1 MSGFPNC
8 ARETMD
14 LCFLKNL
21 QGRATTKS
29 LVVSISQAIDDGL
42 LKSGDKLPSSREI
55 AQFSGTSRTT
65 VVRAFD
71 ELIARG
77 YLNGKKGQATYVAQM
92 VPDSEVMSFE
102 PPVEEKPPTFS
113 DKLPVELLPIKEWQ
127 KCLAMQLTMLTT
139 KQFKQ
144 DPKCTDHH
152 TLKHAICGFLRRT
165 EGFIC
170 FPRNLFVFTG
180 TSHALE
186 FIAKLTANA
195 EIACEN
201 KGSKAFEL
209 FQRHGAS
216 VSELSIDSAGAR
228 IDAMG
233 TPAPHLQYLYV
244 TPTGSRPSG
253 ITLSDARRY
262 ELLEWARI
270 HSGTIIENATGT
282 EFQYTAKSNP
292 SLFAQDRTGCVIYH
306 RSLAGLFQPLAN
318 LEFLL
323 IPDKLLDQFCDCC
336 PGLAQTPT
344 VEHLALAEFINNG
357 FLEKHIRSAWKV
369 LRRRR
374 QMLIYSMKQ
383 RFDKDVEIYASHA
396 GTQIVVRFTNHW
408 TAEIIT
414 HAAAASG
421 LSLSVNHILGGNNAS
436 HMPEFIIDFATLK
449 EEQTEASIKAF
460 AEKLTTKNVISTPP
474 PMQSLVYI
482 DR

>member
-1 MSGFPNC
+1 M
-8 ARETMD
+8 
-14 LCFLKNL
+14 
-21 QGRATTKS
+21 
-29 LVVSISQAIDDGL
+29 VVSISQAIDDGL
-42 LKSGDKLPSSREI
+42 LRSGDKLPSSREI
-55 AQFSGTSRTT
+55 AQFTGTSRTT

-92 VPDSEVMSFE
+92 VVNSEVMSFE
-102 PPVEEKPPTFS
+102 PPVEERPPTFS
-113 DKLPVELLPIKEWQ
+113 HRLPVELLPIKEWQ
-127 KCLAMQLTMLTT
+127 KCLAIQLTKLTT
-139 KQFKQ
+139 IQFRQ
-144 DPKCTDHH
+144 DPKSSDHY
-152 TLKHAICGFLRRT
+152 TLKQAICGFLRRT
-165 EGFIC
+165 EGIIC

-180 TSHALE
+180 TSHALDC
-186 FIAKLTANA
+186 IAKVTANA
-195 EIACEN
+195 GIACEN
-201 KGSKAFEL
+201 KGSEAFEL
-209 FQRHGAS
+209 FQKHGAF

-233 TPAPHLQYLYV
+233 TAATDLQYLYV

-262 ELLEWARI
+262 ELLEWARM

-282 EFQYTAKSNP
+282 EFQYTAKSSP
-292 SLFAQDRTGCVIYH
+292 SLFAQDRSGSVIYY
-306 RSLAGLFQPLAN
+306 RSLAGLLQPLAN

-323 IPDKLLDQFCDCC
+323 IPDKLLEQFCDCC
-336 PGLAQTPT
+336 PGLSQTPT

-383 RFDKDVEIYASHA
+383 SFDKDVEIYASHA

-414 HAAAASG
+414 HAAATSG
-421 LSLSVNHILGGNNAS
+421 LSLSVNHMLGNNNDGQ
-436 HMPEFIIDFATLK
+436 MPEFIIDFATLK
-449 EEQTEASIKAF
+449 EEKTEATIKAF
-460 AEKLTTKNVISTPP
+460 AEKLTTKNVIATPS
-474 PMQSLVYI
+474 PMQSLVHI